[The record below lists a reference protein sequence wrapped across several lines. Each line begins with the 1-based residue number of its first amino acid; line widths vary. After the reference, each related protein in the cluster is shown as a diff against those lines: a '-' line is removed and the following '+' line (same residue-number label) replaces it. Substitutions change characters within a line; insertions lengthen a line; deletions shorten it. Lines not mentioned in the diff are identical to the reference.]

1 MPDKPAKTKNDTN
14 ASPQVDFDCLP
25 GLIGYQLRRAQVRVF
40 NDFLES
46 MKDIGV
52 TPGQFGVMAI
62 IGANPG
68 LSQSA
73 LARAVGIE
81 RSTIVAVI
89 DRLEARGLARRQPSP
104 TDRRSH
110 ALVLS
115 EEGQVALARVK
126 KRVVDHEKRI
136 AENFTPA
143 EQSQLIDFLNR
154 LAAEPD

>member
-1 MPDKPAKTKNDTN
+1 VPDKPAKSKNTTN
-14 ASPQVDFDCLP
+14 APPEVDFDCLP

-40 NDFLES
+40 NDFLET
-46 MKDIGV
+46 MQDMGV
-52 TPGQFGVMAI
+52 TPGQFGVISI

-89 DRLEARGLARRQPSP
+89 DRLEAMGLASRQPSP

-115 EEGQVALARVK
+115 NEGRAVLTRAKEL
-126 KRVVDHEKRI
+126 VVDHEGRI
-136 AENFTPA
+136 TEDFTPG
-143 EQSQLIDFLNR
+143 ERTQLIDLLQR
-154 LAAEPD
+154 LAVEPD

>member
-1 MPDKPAKTKNDTN
+1 MPDKPAKTKNTTN
-14 ASPQVDFDCLP
+14 ASPKVDFDCLP

-62 IGANPG
+62 IGANAG

-89 DRLEARGLARRQPSP
+89 DRLEARGLAHRRPSP

-115 EEGQVALARVK
+115 EKGQVALARVK
-126 KRVVDHEKRI
+126 ERVVDHERRI

-143 EQSQLIDFLNR
+143 EQSRLIDFLKR